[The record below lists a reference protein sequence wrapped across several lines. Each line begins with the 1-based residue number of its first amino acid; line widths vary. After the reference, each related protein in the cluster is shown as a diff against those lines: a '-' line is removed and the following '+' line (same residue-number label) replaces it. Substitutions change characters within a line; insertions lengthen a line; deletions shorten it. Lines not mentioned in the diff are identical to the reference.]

1 MNKARY
7 PQARLLKHGAK
18 VTLDMKNTLGLLAV
32 SALLL
37 TACGQESDVSKTIP
51 SSLAAP
57 TVTVTRIVQLPIA
70 EKLTASG
77 ILLPREEA
85 AVGPEVPGYQVA
97 EVMVEEGATVSK
109 GQPLARLDSQ
119 LLQARIDQAKAGL
132 AQSMA
137 LAEQAR
143 AEADRVKTFDAK
155 GAMSVEQIAARRFQA
170 RTAEAAVGV
179 ARAQLDELLTQE
191 QRLVVRAPVD
201 GVVLERSVR
210 PGDVASLSQ
219 PMFRLIRDGLV
230 ELDAEVPEGALARI
244 APGDIATV
252 SIPSGESMQGTV
264 RRISPLVDP
273 LTKLGRVRVSLAPN
287 PQLRVGGYARVS
299 FNRPAVP
306 VPAVAERAVQWEA
319 NGPRLIIIDD
329 NNRAHPISVRTGI
342 RDAGFVALEQGPPVG
357 TLVALGS
364 GVSLLEGD
372 IVNPVEPVQD
382 SGAAAAE
389 KSQ

>member
-1 MNKARY
+1 
-7 PQARLLKHGAK
+7 
-18 VTLDMKNTLGLLAV
+18 MKNVLGVLALGALLA
-32 SALLL
+32 
-37 TACGQESDVSKTIP
+37 TACAQEADLSKTIP

-97 EVMVEEGATVSK
+97 EVMVEEGAQVSK

-132 AQSMA
+132 AQSTA

-219 PMFRLIRDGLV
+219 PMFRIVRDGLI
-230 ELDAEVPEGALARI
+230 ELDAEVPEGALAKI
-244 APGDIATV
+244 APGDTATV

-287 PQLRVGGYARVS
+287 PQLRVGGYARVY

-329 NNRAHPISVRTGI
+329 NNRAHPVSVRTGT
-342 RDAGFVALEQGPPVG
+342 RDAGFVTIEQGPTVG

-372 IVNPVEPVQD
+372 LVNPVEPQQ
-382 SGAAAAE
+382 SSIAATAE

>member
-1 MNKARY
+1 M
-7 PQARLLKHGAK
+7 KHS
-18 VTLDMKNTLGLLAV
+18 LGLLALA
-32 SALLL
+32 ALLL
-37 TACGQESDVSKTIP
+37 AACTRESDSSKTIP
-51 SSLAAP
+51 STLAAP
-57 TVTVTRIVQLPIA
+57 TVSVTRIVELPIT
-70 EKLTASG
+70 ETLTASG
-77 ILLPREEA
+77 VLISREEA
-85 AVGPEVPGYQVA
+85 AVGPEVAGYQVA
-97 EVMVEEGATVSK
+97 EVFVEEGAQVSK

-132 AQSMA
+132 AQSTA
-137 LAEQAR
+137 VAEQAR
-143 AEADRVKTFDAK
+143 AEAERVKTFDTK
-155 GAMSVEQIAARRFQA
+155 GAMSIEQIAARRYQA
-170 RTAEAAVGV
+170 KTADAAVGV

-201 GVVLERSVR
+201 GIVLERSVR

-219 PMFRLIRDGLV
+219 PMFRIVRDGLI

-244 APGDIATV
+244 TPGDSATV
-252 SIPSGESMQGTV
+252 SIPSGESIEGTV

-299 FNRPAVP
+299 FNRPTVP

-319 NGPRLIIIDD
+319 NGPRLIVIDGS
-329 NNRAHPISVRTGI
+329 NRAHPLSVRTGV
-342 RDAGFVALEQGPPVG
+342 RDAGFVTLEQGPPVG

-372 IVNPVEPVQD
+372 LVNPVERQQNVTAP
-382 SGAAAAE
+382 A
-389 KSQ
+389 KSP

>member
-1 MNKARY
+1 VA
-7 PQARLLKHGAK
+7 PLA
-18 VTLDMKNTLGLLAV
+18 LLA
-32 SALLL
+32 ALL
-37 TACGQESDVSKTIP
+37 TACTQEADVGKTIP

-85 AVGPEVPGYQVA
+85 AVGPEVAGYQVA
-97 EVMVEEGATVSK
+97 EVLVEEGAEVSK
-109 GQPLARLDSQ
+109 GQPLARLDAG
-119 LLQARIDQAKAGL
+119 LLRARIDQAKAGL
-132 AQSMA
+132 AQA
-137 LAEQAR
+137 TAAAEQAQ

-201 GVVLERSVR
+201 GVVLERSIR

-219 PMFRLIRDGLV
+219 PMFRIVRNGLI

-244 APGDIATV
+244 APGDTATV
-252 SIPSGESMQGTV
+252 SIPSGESIEGLV

-319 NGPRLIIIDD
+319 NGPRIIVIDD
-329 NNRAHPISVRTGI
+329 SNRAHPQSVRTGI
-342 RDAGFVALEQGPPVG
+342 RDAGFVTLEQGPPVG
-357 TLVALGS
+357 TRVALGS

-372 IVNPVEPVQD
+372 LVNPVEPEPN
-382 SGAAAAE
+382 STAAAVK
-389 KSQ
+389 KSP

>member
-1 MNKARY
+1 MNNSRWRGLRLVNAPMEDTQNTKLTAR
-7 PQARLLKHGAK
+7 
-18 VTLDMKNTLGLLAV
+18 VFLLAT
-32 SALLL
+32 LLL
-37 TACGQESDVSKTIP
+37 AACARESDVGKTIP
-51 SSLAAP
+51 TSLAAP
-57 TVTVTRIVQLPIA
+57 TVTVTRIVELPIA

-85 AVGPEVPGYQVA
+85 AVGPEVAGYQVA
-97 EVMVEEGATVSK
+97 EVMVEEGATVRK

-119 LLQARIDQAKAGL
+119 LLQARIDQARAGL
-132 AQSMA
+132 AQSTA
-137 LAEQAR
+137 VAEQAH
-143 AEADRVKTFDAK
+143 AEADRVKTFESK
-155 GAMSVEQIAARRFQA
+155 GAMSVEQIAARRYQA

-191 QRLVVRAPVD
+191 QRLIVRAPVD
-201 GVVLERSVR
+201 GVVLERSIR

-219 PMFRLIRDGLV
+219 PMFRIVRDGLV

-244 APGDIATV
+244 APGDTATV
-252 SIPSGESMQGTV
+252 SIPSGESIQGTV

-329 NNRAHPISVRTGI
+329 NNRAHPMSVRTGT
-342 RDAGFVALEQGPPVG
+342 RDAGFVTLEQGPPVG

-372 IVNPVEPVQD
+372 LVNPVEPEQ
-382 SGAAAAE
+382 SSSTSAAE
-389 KSQ
+389 KSR

>member
-1 MNKARY
+1 MTPYR
-7 PQARLLKHGAK
+7 
-18 VTLDMKNTLGLLAV
+18 KNTLGALAL
-32 SALLL
+32 ATLLL
-37 TACGQESDVSKTIP
+37 CACAQEAEVGKTVP

-85 AVGPEVPGYQVA
+85 AVGPEVAGYQVV
-97 EVMVEEGATVSK
+97 EVMVEEGAAVSK
-109 GQPLARLDSQ
+109 GQPLARLDSD
-119 LLQARIDQAKAGL
+119 LLRARIDQAKAGL
-132 AQSMA
+132 AQATAS
-137 LAEQAR
+137 AEQAQ

-191 QRLVVRAPVD
+191 QRLVVRAPVN

-219 PMFRLIRDGLV
+219 PMFRIVRDGLV
-230 ELDAEVPEGALARI
+230 ELDAEVPEGALAGI
-244 APGDIATV
+244 APGDGATV
-252 SIPSGESMQGTV
+252 SMPSGASMEGTV

-273 LTKLGRVRVSLAPN
+273 LTKLGRVRVSLVPN
-287 PQLRVGGYARVS
+287 PQLRVGGYARVA

-329 NNRAHPISVRTGI
+329 TNRAHPISVRTGT
-342 RDAGFVALEQGPPVG
+342 RDAGFVTLEQGPPVG
-357 TLVALGS
+357 SRVALGS

-372 IVNPVEPVQD
+372 LVNPVEPQQ
-382 SGAAAAE
+382 SSNTATAE
-389 KSQ
+389 ISD

>member
-1 MNKARY
+1 
-7 PQARLLKHGAK
+7 
-18 VTLDMKNTLGLLAV
+18 VTPVMKKNTLGALALTT
-32 SALLL
+32 LLL
-37 TACGQESDVSKTIP
+37 CACAQEADVGDTVP

-85 AVGPEVPGYQVA
+85 AVGPEVAGYQVV
-97 EVMVEEGATVSK
+97 EVMVEEGAAVSK
-109 GQPLARLDSQ
+109 GQPLARLDSD
-119 LLQARIDQAKAGL
+119 LLRARIDQAKAGL
-132 AQSMA
+132 AQATAS
-137 LAEQAR
+137 AEQAQ

-191 QRLVVRAPVD
+191 QRLVVRAPVN

-210 PGDVASLSQ
+210 PGDVANLSQ
-219 PMFRLIRDGLV
+219 PMFRIVRDGLV
-230 ELDAEVPEGALARI
+230 ELDAEVPEGALAGI
-244 APGDIATV
+244 APGDSATV
-252 SIPSGESMQGTV
+252 SMPSGASMEGTV

-287 PQLRVGGYARVS
+287 PQLRVGGYGRVS

-329 NNRAHPISVRTGI
+329 NNRAHPISVRTGT
-342 RDAGFVALEQGPPVG
+342 RDAGFVTLEQGPPVG

-372 IVNPVEPVQD
+372 LVNPVEPQQSSNTATAKISD
-382 SGAAAAE
+382 
-389 KSQ
+389 